1 MIKETESGVA
11 VELNIERF
19 KVKGEYKRRRR
30 ANKFLYLVVMVIII
44 FSLLFVTVSIASD
57 CSDEAGI
64 WLNRGISLFET
75 GNFKESIKSCDK
87 AIELDHDCSDAW
99 NTRGNSLSMLGRYEE
114 AYKSFDMAIKLNP
127 EKKAIFLNN
136 KGGAFERA
144 GNYTAAIEAFEK
156 CIELGFDA
164 WANRAVTYEK
174 NGEHEKAIN
183 VAREAVK
190 VSPATSS
197 DAFLKIGDILRD
209 QGKFEDAL
217 NSYNQAIE
225 ADPSNSN
232 AWSSKG
238 NALAD
243 LGEYNQSL
251 TAHNK
256 AVELDPQ
263 SAFAWVNKGF
273 VLHKLGKLDEAL
285 ESFDKS
291 IEIDSNIQMAWNN
304 KGYLLELLG
313 RHEEALEALDK
324 AAQLSLQRQTLP
336 RDLLYSWN
344 LFLESDPELS
354 KIMDTP
360 TAEIGKMCPL
370 LVELTAL
377 DDIKDDINLITK
389 YVYIDFLEEGHISPE
404 SVIVD
409 GDMYTG
415 TSYEVR
421 VKDKIKKEKLTKGE
435 KETLKI
441 NLSFQNPGIYQIKV
455 RLDEPNKYKTI
466 YVMDPETAKKTRELK
481 TEKIFKYTEIIMA
494 FVAGVIIPLAIIYL
508 SKKIEK
514 KRKS

>member
-1 MIKETESGVA
+1 MVKEVESGVA
-11 VELNIERF
+11 AEFDIELF
-19 KVKGEYKRRRR
+19 KVKGEHMKRRGV
-30 ANKFLYLVVMVIII
+30 NKFLYLAVMGIII
-44 FSLLFVTVSIASD
+44 FNLFFATASTASD
-57 CSDEAGI
+57 CSGEAGI

-75 GNFKESIKSCDK
+75 GNFKESIKACDK
-87 AIELDHDCSDAW
+87 AIELDPDCADAW
-99 NTRGNSLSMLGRYEE
+99 NTRGNSLLMLGRYEE
-114 AYKSFDMAIKLNP
+114 AHDSFDMAIKLNP
-127 EKKAIFLNN
+127 KKEAFFLNN
-136 KGGAFERA
+136 KGSAFERA
-144 GNYTAAIEAFEK
+144 GNYTVAIETFEK

-164 WANRAVTYEK
+164 WANLAVTYEE
-174 NGEHEKAIN
+174 NGEHEKAID

-197 DAFLKIGDILRD
+197 DAFLRIGNILRD

-225 ADPSNSN
+225 VDPSNSG

-243 LGEYNQSL
+243 LGKYNQSL

-263 SAFAWVNKGF
+263 SALAWVNKGF
-273 VLHKLGKLDEAL
+273 ILHELGRLDEAL
-285 ESFDKS
+285 ESFDKA
-291 IEIDSNIQMAWNN
+291 IEIDPTIPLAWSN
-304 KGYLLELLG
+304 KGYALELLG
-313 RHEEALEALDK
+313 RHEEALVALDK

-336 RDLLYSWN
+336 RVPLYSWN

-360 TAEIGKMCPL
+360 TAEIGKMCHL

-377 DDIKDDINLITK
+377 DDINLITK
-389 YVYIDFLEEGHISPE
+389 YIYIDFLEEGHISSE

-409 GDMYTG
+409 GQMYTG
-415 TSYEVR
+415 IPYEARAV
-421 VKDKIKKEKLTKGE
+421 DKIKKEKMLKGE

-466 YVMDPETAKKTRELK
+466 YVMDPETAKKAREIK
-481 TEKIFKYTEIIMA
+481 TEKIFKYTGLILA
-494 FVAGVIIPLAIIYL
+494 FVAGVIIPLAGIYL
-508 SKKIEK
+508 SKKMEK